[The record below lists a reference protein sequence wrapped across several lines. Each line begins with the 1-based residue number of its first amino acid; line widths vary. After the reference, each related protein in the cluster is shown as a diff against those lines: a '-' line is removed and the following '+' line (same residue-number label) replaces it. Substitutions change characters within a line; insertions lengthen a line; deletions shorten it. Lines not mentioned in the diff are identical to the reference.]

1 VIHAALSALVGLL
14 YGALLPMF
22 PWHPAFWGGIV
33 APLMWTGLIA
43 ASLEVLNPAL
53 NARID
58 WGWFIATQV
67 AFGLVAGFVVNRST
81 RIATFQ
87 HAPLA
92 VRAGL
97 ETQDGD
103 R

>member
-1 VIHAALSALVGLL
+1 MSESAVPPDGTGTAPAVRYGRVLL
-14 YGALLPMF
+14 KISGEALLGDRPYGVDPGF
-22 PWHPAFWGGIV
+22 C
-33 APLMWTGLIA
+33 T
-43 ASLEVLNPAL
+43 
-53 NARID
+53 
-58 WGWFIATQV
+58 FIATQV
-67 AFGLVAGFVVNRST
+67 AFGLVAGFVVSRST